1 MAIVTI
7 DGKEIDIEQIELPEE
22 IIKIIIECLG
32 WPQKYCSVKCVVT

>member
-7 DGKEIDIEQIELPEE
+7 DGKEIGIEQIELPEE

-32 WPQKYCSVKCVVT
+32 

>member
-7 DGKEIDIEQIELPEE
+7 DGKEIDIEQIGLPEE

-32 WPQKYCSVKCVVT
+32 

>member
-7 DGKEIDIEQIELPEE
+7 DGKEIDIEQIKLPEE

-32 WPQKYCSVKCVVT
+32 

>member
-1 MAIVTI
+1 MAIVTT

-32 WPQKYCSVKCVVT
+32 

>member
-7 DGKEIDIEQIELPEE
+7 DGKGIDIEQIELPEE

-32 WPQKYCSVKCVVT
+32 

>member
-7 DGKEIDIEQIELPEE
+7 DGKEIDIKQIELPEE

-32 WPQKYCSVKCVVT
+32 

>member
-7 DGKEIDIEQIELPEE
+7 DGKEIDIEQIEPPEE

-32 WPQKYCSVKCVVT
+32 

>member
-1 MAIVTI
+1 MQRNVIDMAIVTI

-32 WPQKYCSVKCVVT
+32 

>member
-7 DGKEIDIEQIELPEE
+7 DGKEIDIEQIEVPYE

-32 WPQKYCSVKCVVT
+32 

>member
-32 WPQKYCSVKCVVT
+32 CRKNIVV

>member
-7 DGKEIDIEQIELPEE
+7 DGKEIDIEQIELREE

-32 WPQKYCSVKCVVT
+32 

>member
-7 DGKEIDIEQIELPEE
+7 DGKKIDIEQIELPEE

-32 WPQKYCSVKCVVT
+32 

>member
-7 DGKEIDIEQIELPEE
+7 DGKEIDIEQIELTEE

-32 WPQKYCSVKCVVT
+32 

>member
-1 MAIVTI
+1 MAIVRI

-32 WPQKYCSVKCVVT
+32 